1 MARKKLQKL
10 LAAWMAFSMTM
21 SLVSVS
27 ALADSDEDG
36 VEAGGTI
43 RSVTSEVN
51 KLAVDYGTPW
61 SQVQKRLPD
70 KLTAVVEVPVEEEQ
84 PEQPAE
90 QQAVTLPAEQ
100 PEKPVV
106 IKPAEEYPVQEP
118 EQAEEPVKEDA
129 QEEEVQRS
137 EETNEAA
144 APAGEDQ
151 QTEELPEEV
160 QQPQE
165 VSEETAD
172 SAVAEE
178 KEDSTVELETM
189 TLTLNDAASTRNQ
202 QVEVPVNWTCEDYQS
217 TSAGTYECTAV
228 LDTDAYELGEDVEMP
243 SVQVTVSERTENT
256 VVAAIGDVKYKSLND
271 AVEAVMSGENTGE
284 IDLLLS
290 DELTVNFIREGTT
303 VIINGNGNEVVVPK
317 QKTDNGDLTIQ
328 GILTFRNTVV
338 SFNNPQ
344 KWSVT
349 IASNCALNLEEGTE
363 CSFAKTGI
371 YASPNGTVN
380 VSASKVALENMEYT
394 SIMGEPYAKL
404 NITNNSEFLIHDPMK
419 INGITSFEIYV
430 NHSKLTVED
439 CGRQALTNCDLILEN
454 KAVVSLDGN
463 TYGYNMW
470 SGNTCIVNDGTTLT
484 ICDNSR
490 FALMSQGEEP
500 DPNESGNVKNNG
512 VATFTVKNGGTFV
525 VTGNGFRWSKADDE
539 AKRYAEKGAINMGV
553 YGWYNTI
560 NDLLLYRNDKNILT
574 FEDGADVQIT
584 DNYVRGITNFGKAYI
599 GAGTVICNNGT
610 WDTDEGYEACREAL
624 GGGVYNANQM
634 EINPKAVLYNNHAN
648 TAGDDIYNENGASL
662 TFAAVGEKWTLDGE
676 PDCTHTITGW
686 FDDSEGS
693 RWEAHTAPYHAAE
706 YTPVEKATG
715 ELSLKAAHGIHGAYK
730 VVHEYYLNNEL
741 QGKVE
746 SSLSDEVGKTI
757 TVNDVEKLTNY
768 DNAEYTYTSCAP
780 ESITVSVDEEGVLTL
795 RYDRTTV
802 TPPTPGGGDTPS
814 GPSDDGHPLDP
825 EPSIPDDDVPKTDLP
840 VDEDVPTTPDIP
852 ETPEEPADI
861 PEEDVPMAD
870 APKTGDI
877 SAFWAA
883 MAVLSLTG
891 LAAVT
896 FTGKRSKQE
905 N

>member
-84 PEQPAE
+84 PAE

-106 IKPAEEYPVQEP
+106 TEPAEEDPVQEP

-129 QEEEVQRS
+129 QEEEVQQS

-151 QTEELPEEV
+151 QEEELPEEV

-165 VSEETAD
+165 ASEETAD
-172 SAVAEE
+172 SAAAEE

-228 LDTDAYELGEDVEMP
+228 LNTDAYELGEDVEMP
-243 SVQVTVSERTENT
+243 SVQVTVSERMENT
-256 VVAAIGDVKYKSLND
+256 VVAAIGDVKYNSLND

-303 VIINGNGNEVVVPK
+303 VIINGNGNEVAVPK

-338 SFNNPQ
+338 SFETEETRN
-344 KWSVT
+344 WSAT
-349 IASNCALNLEEGTE
+349 IGSKGVLNLEQGTE
-363 CSFAKTGI
+363 CRFTKTGI
-371 YASPNGTVN
+371 YTSPDATIN
-380 VSASKVALENMEYT
+380 VDDSTLTLEDMEYT
-394 SIMGEPYAKL
+394 AMMAEAYGNL
-404 NITNNSEFLIHDPMK
+404 NVVNGSEFLLSDAMR
-419 INGITSFEIYV
+419 INGLTSFNIYV
-430 NHSKLTVED
+430 NNSSFTVKDCERQGLTK
-439 CGRQALTNCDLILEN
+439 CGLKLEN
-454 KAVVSLDGN
+454 GATALLENDDI
-463 TYGYNMW
+463 GYNLY
-470 SGNTCIVNDGTTLT
+470 GRRVCEVNEGTTLT
-484 ICDNSR
+484 IRNCGSR
-490 FALMSQGEEP
+490 ALMTQSTGAV
-500 DPNESGNVKNNG
+500 DIK
-512 VATFTVKNGGTFV
+512 AGGKFI
-525 VTGNGFRWSKADDE
+525 VTGNGYRWSKGDE
-539 AKRYAEKGAINMGV
+539 DKYYPEKGAITMAV
-553 YGWYNTI
+553 YGWDENDQQFYTWTTENTT
-560 NDLLLYRNDKNILT
+560 LT

-610 WDTDEGYEACREAL
+610 WDADEGYEACREAL

-676 PDCTHTITGW
+676 PDCTHAITGW

-768 DNAEYTYTSCAP
+768 DNAEYTYTSCTP